1 VFLLAK
7 LSKAQS
13 RKRLNEA
20 DKKLMLVFNDGHF
33 HLSLKEQA
41 NILDYAMK
49 IRKIA
54 NGLK

>member
-1 VFLLAK
+1 MAK

-20 DKKLMLVFNDGHF
+20 DKKLMLVFNDGHH
-33 HLSLKEQA
+33 HLSLKQQKDV
-41 NILDYAMK
+41 LDYAMK

-54 NGLK
+54 IGLK